1 MMPGRFPRYGSGSSG
16 RSEKLVFSKL
26 IAIFAGVLEMEGR
39 AVFHFV

>member
-1 MMPGRFPRYGSGSSG
+1 MMPGRFPRYGSG

-26 IAIFAGVLEMEGR
+26 IAIFAAVLEMEGR